1 MKSSKRKL
9 TLLGGAALLF
19 TAGCVRPP
27 KFTTPQ
33 VSAPPAWNLSQEQL
47 STQMTAQPL
56 DEAWWNTFH
65 DPELTSL
72 VERLAKQNIEI
83 RVAAEHILQAQDVRK
98 ITRSAS
104 LPSMNASVSYSHA
117 RLSQNGWLSL
127 VQPSPGSGPEYNLF
141 ADNLSAQWN
150 LDLSGRVRHQV
161 EAANAA
167 IKMSSDEIHALEVAE
182 VSELAQ
188 NYMQL
193 RGLQAT
199 HALIL
204 REIALLKQKEVLI
217 EQQQQQGVATLN
229 ETSMAKAD
237 IEALEGAVPG
247 IEAAEH
253 ARIDAMGYLL
263 ALNPGVL
270 DQELRVDAPQ
280 PLTPSIVAV
289 GLPGDLVRRR
299 PDVSAAENA
308 LKMATAETG
317 VAAAQFYPDVA
328 LSGDFGLQGLH
339 VLNMFGM
346 ASRAFDVGPVLSI
359 PLFQGGRLT
368 GTLKLRESQQK
379 EAALNFQKTLLAAWR
394 DVDTDIDTYKQVE
407 ASLSKEQASVQEHKL
422 SFQVTQQQFAQG
434 ATTKIAVI
442 QAEQAYLESILIS
455 ITTTTMKDQQL
466 VLLYEALGGGW
477 SVVDAKR

>member
-1 MKSSKRKL
+1 MKRSTLYL
-9 TLLGGAALLF
+9 TPIWSAAVLL
-19 TAGCVRPP
+19 TVGCVHAP
-27 KFTTPQ
+27 KFSVPQ
-33 VSAPPAWNLSQEQL
+33 VAAPPAWSLSQAQL
-47 STQMTAQPL
+47 SAQMTAQPI
-56 DEAWWNTFH
+56 DEEWWNTFH
-65 DPELTSL
+65 DAELTSL

-83 RVAAEHILQAQDVRK
+83 KVAAEHILQAQDVRK

-104 LPSMNASVSYSHA
+104 MPSMNASVSYSHA

-141 ADNLSAQWN
+141 ADNLSAQWD

-161 EAANAA
+161 EAADAA

-199 HALIL
+199 HALML
-204 REIALLKQKEVLI
+204 QEIDLLKQKETLI
-217 EQQQQQGVATLN
+217 QQQQQQGVATLD
-229 ETSMAKAD
+229 ETSMARAD
-237 IEALEGAVPG
+237 VEALEGALPG
-247 IEAAEH
+247 VEAAEH
-253 ARIDAMGYLL
+253 ARIEAMGYLL
-263 ALNPGVL
+263 ALAPGVL
-270 DQELRVDAPQ
+270 DAELEVDAPQ
-280 PLTPSIVAV
+280 PPVPTVVAV
-289 GLPGDLVRRR
+289 GLPGDLIRRR
-299 PDVSAAENA
+299 PDVTAAENA
-308 LKMATAETG
+308 LKVATAETG

-328 LSGDFGLQGLH
+328 LSGNFGLQGLH

-346 ASRAFDVGPVLSI
+346 ASRAFDAGPVLSI
-359 PLFQGGRLT
+359 PIFEGGRLR

-379 EAALNFQKTLLAAWR
+379 EAALNFQKTVLAAWR
-394 DVDTDIDTYKQVE
+394 DVDTDIDTYKQAG
-407 ASLSKEQASVQEHKL
+407 ASLEKAQESAEQRRH

-442 QAEQAYLESILIS
+442 QSQQTYLESLLVA

-466 VLLYEALGGGW
+466 VLLYDSLGGGW
-477 SVVDAKR
+477 STVDARR